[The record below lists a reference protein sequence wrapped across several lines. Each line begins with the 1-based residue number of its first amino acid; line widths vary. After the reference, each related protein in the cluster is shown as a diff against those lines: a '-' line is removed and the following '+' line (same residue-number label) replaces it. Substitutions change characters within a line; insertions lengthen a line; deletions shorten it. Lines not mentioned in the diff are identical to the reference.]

1 MALFL
6 EHIVHTCYVPE
17 FEHIMLSF
25 YESVLL
31 RKYYFVQKKPY
42 FTVGVTNFSLTKLN
56 LEITVMAILMRL
68 TII

>member
-6 EHIVHTCYVPE
+6 EHIVYTCYVPE
-17 FEHIMLSF
+17 FKNIMLSF
-25 YESVLL
+25 YESVLP
-31 RKYYFVQKKPY
+31 RKYYFVQKKAY
-42 FTVGVTNFSLTKLN
+42 FTVGVTSFSLTILD